1 MHAHDTSRGASRGAA
16 DRTHLLAPRAI
27 RYCVCFHTFL
37 YSRKLLVIRA
47 GSSETRAV
55 VKRDARTPRVL
66 RGFYPKRVA
75 DQDIVIRRDRIER
88 RGSRLLRH
96 SRLGAPRA
104 GRWRLHI
111 RTFRRLR
118 RACDTRAVGCAPVT
132 ARTGRASCGQRGGK
146 VPSTSLNDFRGL
158 TDMTVKNL
166 RIVGSAVLL
175 LNFHEVSGFHFCS
188 TSVAM

>member
-1 MHAHDTSRGASRGAA
+1 MRAHDTARGASRGAA
-16 DRTHLLAPRAI
+16 ECTHLLAPRAI

-75 DQDIVIRRDRIER
+75 DQDIIIRRDRIER
-88 RGSRLLRH
+88 RGTRLLRH

-104 GRWRLHI
+104 GRRRLHI
-111 RTFRRLR
+111 RTIRRHR
-118 RACDTRAVGCAPVT
+118 RVCDTRAAGNTPVT

-146 VPSTSLNDFRGL
+146 VTSRSLDDFRHS

-175 LNFHEVSGFHFCS
+175 LNFHEVRGFHFCS

>member
-16 DRTHLLAPRAI
+16 ECTHPRALRAI
-27 RYCVCFHTFL
+27 RYCVCFHPFL

-75 DQDIVIRRDRIER
+75 DQDIIVRRERIER

-96 SRLGAPRA
+96 SRLDAPRA

-111 RTFRRLR
+111 RTIPRHR
-118 RACDTRAVGCAPVT
+118 RAHDTRAAGSTPVT
-132 ARTGRASCGQRGGK
+132 ARTGRASCGQRGGT
-146 VPSTSLNDFRGL
+146 VPSTSRNDFRGL